1 LKSRSEINV
10 NTLAAAIAAT
20 INSPCNQDRDSFGT
34 NFSDRY
40 YVKRKTRA
48 NLPCGDE
55 KPIEERIS
63 ADAMRNFESIRDA
76 RCISQETTN
85 Y

>member
-1 LKSRSEINV
+1 MGRFSGGKARWWKSRSEINV
-10 NTLAAAIAAT
+10 NALGAAIAAT
-20 INSPCNQDRDSFGT
+20 TNSPCNQDRDGFGT

-55 KPIEERIS
+55 KLI
-63 ADAMRNFESIRDA
+63 
-76 RCISQETTN
+76 QE
-85 Y
+85 